1 MGAFVAM
8 GTIFAYLYR
17 RTNQQKKSLVHRA
30 ESADAR
36 HFHMKSEQKQLK
48 GEVAVLQVSPNIAE
62 NDTELLVVCS
72 LLTPRLVAAF
82 AEENQGLQRQG
93 EEAHRE
99 AGRRVQAGVR
109 AEQREQRHR
118 QVIAGQL
125 GGYNGWSFG
134 QGASETANISKRL
147 PFLFDQRV

>member
-1 MGAFVAM
+1 
-8 GTIFAYLYR
+8 
-17 RTNQQKKSLVHRA
+17 
-30 ESADAR
+30 
-36 HFHMKSEQKQLK
+36 MKSEQKQLK

-72 LLTPRLVAAF
+72 LLTPRLVSAF

-125 GGYNGWSFG
+125 GGYNG
-134 QGASETANISKRL
+134 
-147 PFLFDQRV
+147 